1 MFPLLAQLKRLA
13 GDSFLY
19 ALMSVSTKL
28 IAFIM
33 FPIYTHYIQP
43 AEYGVLG
50 IIDGT
55 IAILGYFVIFGTD
68 TALAFYYFEEKD
80 TEKKLQYVQNVMA
93 FRLLVAVSL
102 TVFALLAG
110 NNLIPWLNISSELMP
125 FFYLSLLT
133 LVLDSINI
141 LALTVYRYEMRT
153 LRVVL
158 LTIAKMLFIAILSY
172 FLLIYWSESI
182 GSIVW
187 GRIISIS
194 IVILLSGRQ
203 MIKYLKLRF
212 DKEIWIK
219 VLKYGAPLV
228 PASLSF
234 WVMGSSN
241 RYIIAAMDNTASVG
255 IYVAAFQF
263 ATMISLL
270 TYGIQM
276 AWRPYSMQM
285 KDHPDGKTFFSKA
298 YTIIFT
304 VGMIGIVFVTSVM
317 PLVILMLD
325 PKYQASYQYV
335 GFLSLASF
343 LNFFYIIVSSGL
355 LFAKKTKSI
364 SGILV
369 LAAVLNIILN
379 IVMYIPFGLWGIV
392 ISNVIAYLLTCI
404 LVFIQSQK
412 YYHVPIQIGKMSF
425 LFIQS
430 VITIA
435 AMVYLQV
442 NDFAW
447 GYQIVPWLYFFASL
461 AICRIDREFK
471 GLKTK

>member
-1 MFPLLAQLKRLA
+1 MLAQLKRLA

-33 FPIYTHYIQP
+33 FPIYTHHILP
-43 AEYGVLG
+43 SEYGVLG

-55 IAILGYFVIFGTD
+55 IGILGYLVIFGTD
-68 TALAFYYFEEKD
+68 TALAFYYYEEKD
-80 TEKKLQYVQNVMA
+80 SDKKLQYVQNVMA
-93 FRLLVAVSL
+93 FRLLVAIGL
-102 TVFALLAG
+102 TVLALLAG
-110 NNLIPWLNISSELMP
+110 NNLVPWLNISSSLMP
-125 FFYLSLLT
+125 FFYLSLVT

-158 LTIAKMLFIAILSY
+158 LTVAKMLFIAILSY
-172 FLLIYWSESI
+172 ILLVYWSGTI
-182 GSIVW
+182 GSIIW
-187 GRIISIS
+187 GRVISITV
-194 IVILLSGRQ
+194 VILLSGRQ
-203 MIKYLKLRF
+203 MLKYLRLRF

-255 IYVAAFQF
+255 IYVSAFQF

-285 KDHPDGKTFFSKA
+285 KDHPEGKMFFSKA

-304 VGMIGIVFVTSVM
+304 IGMLGIVLVTSVM
-317 PLVILMLD
+317 PFVILLLD

-369 LAAVLNIILN
+369 VAAILN
-379 IVMYIPFGLWGIV
+379 IGLNIALYLPFGLWGIV

-412 YYHVPIQIGKMSF
+412 YYHIPIQVGKMSF

-442 NDFAW
+442 QNYAGW
-447 GYQIVPWLYFFASL
+447 YQILPWVYFLGSL
-461 AICRIDREFK
+461 AICRIDREFM

>member
-1 MFPLLAQLKRLA
+1 MAQLKRLA

-33 FPIYTHYIQP
+33 FPIYTHYILP
-43 AEYGVLG
+43 SEYGVLG

-55 IAILGYFVIFGTD
+55 IGILGYFVIFGTD

-80 TEKKLQYVQNVMA
+80 QEKKLQYVQNVMA
-93 FRLLVAVSL
+93 FRLLVAVGL
-102 TVFALLAG
+102 TVIALLAG
-110 NNLIPWLNISSELMP
+110 NNLVPWLNISSKLMP
-125 FFYLSLLT
+125 FFYLSLVT
-133 LVLDSINI
+133 LLLDSINV

-158 LTIAKMLFIAILSY
+158 LTVAKMLFIAALSY
-172 FLLIYWSESI
+172 ILLVYWSGSI

-187 GRIISIS
+187 GRIISITA
-194 IVILLSGRQ
+194 VILLSGKQ
-203 MIKYLKLRF
+203 MLKYLKLRF

-219 VLKYGAPLV
+219 VLHYGAPLV

-241 RYIIAAMDNTASVG
+241 RYIIAAMDNTTSVG

-285 KDHPDGKTFFSKA
+285 KDHPDGKVFFAKA

-304 VGMIGIVFVTSVM
+304 VGMFGIVLVTSVM
-317 PLVILMLD
+317 PLVILLLD
-325 PKYQASYQYV
+325 PKYQTSYQYV

-369 LAAVLNIILN
+369 FAAILN
-379 IVMYIPFGLWGIV
+379 IGLNIALYLPFGLWGIV
-392 ISNVIAYLLTCI
+392 VSNVIAYLLTCI

-412 YYHVPIQIGKMSF
+412 YYHVPMQVGKMSF

-435 AMVYLQV
+435 VMVYLQV
-442 NDFAW
+442 QNYAAW
-447 GYQIVPWLYFFASL
+447 YQIFPWIYFLVSL
-461 AICRIDREFK
+461 AICRIDREFM

>member
-1 MFPLLAQLKRLA
+1 MLAQLKRLA

-28 IAFIM
+28 IAFVM
-33 FPIYTHYIQP
+33 FPIYTHYLLP
-43 AEYGVLG
+43 SEYGVLG

-55 IAILGYFVIFGTD
+55 VAILSYFVIFGTD

-80 TEKKLQYVQNVMA
+80 QDKKLQYVQNVMA
-93 FRLLVAVSL
+93 FRLLVALVI
-102 TVFALLAG
+102 TVIVLLAG
-110 NNLIPWLNISSELMP
+110 NNLVPWLNIGSSLMP
-125 FFYLSLLT
+125 FFYLSLMT

-158 LTIAKMLFIAILSY
+158 LTVAKMLFIAILSY
-172 FLLIYWSESI
+172 ILLIYWSESI
-182 GSIVW
+182 GSIIW
-187 GRIISIS
+187 GRIISIT

-203 MIKYLKLRF
+203 MLKYLRLRF
-212 DKEIWIK
+212 DKDIWMK

-234 WVMGSSN
+234 WVMGTSN
-241 RYIIAAMDNTASVG
+241 RYIIATMDSTTSVG

-285 KDHPDGKTFFSKA
+285 KDHPDGKVFFSKA

-304 VGMIGIVFVTSVM
+304 VGMVGIVAVTSVM

-369 LAAVLNIILN
+369 LAALLNIALN

-404 LVFIQSQK
+404 LVFFQSQK
-412 YYHVPIQIGKMSF
+412 YYHVPIQTGKMLF

-430 VITIA
+430 VITIS

-442 NDFAW
+442 HDFAGW
-447 GYQIVPWLYFFASL
+447 YQIFPWLYFIATL
-461 AICRIDREFK
+461 AICRIDLVFK

>member
-1 MFPLLAQLKRLA
+1 
-13 GDSFLY
+13 
-19 ALMSVSTKL
+19 
-28 IAFIM
+28 
-33 FPIYTHYIQP
+33 
-43 AEYGVLG
+43 
-50 IIDGT
+50 
-55 IAILGYFVIFGTD
+55 
-68 TALAFYYFEEKD
+68 
-80 TEKKLQYVQNVMA
+80 
-93 FRLLVAVSL
+93 
-102 TVFALLAG
+102 
-110 NNLIPWLNISSELMP
+110 
-125 FFYLSLLT
+125 
-133 LVLDSINI
+133 
-141 LALTVYRYEMRT
+141 
-153 LRVVL
+153 
-158 LTIAKMLFIAILSY
+158 MLFIAVLSY
-172 FLLIYWSESI
+172 FLLVYWSGTI

-187 GRIISIS
+187 GRIISIG
-194 IVILLSGRQ
+194 IVIILSGTQ
-203 MIKYLKLRF
+203 MIKYLRLRF
-212 DKEIWIK
+212 DKEIWLK

-241 RYIIAAMDNTASVG
+241 RYIIAAMDNTTSVG

-304 VGMIGIVFVTSVM
+304 IGMLGIVLVTSVM
-317 PLVILMLD
+317 PLVILLLD
-325 PKYQASYQYV
+325 PKYQTSYQYV

-364 SGILV
+364 SGILI
-369 LAAVLNIILN
+369 LAAVLNIVLN

-392 ISNVIAYLLTCI
+392 VSNVIAYLLTCI
-404 LVFIQSQK
+404 LVFQQSQK
-412 YYHVPIQIGKMSF
+412 YYYVPIQVGKMSF
-425 LFIQS
+425 LFLQS

-442 NDFAW
+442 HDFAW
-447 GYQIVPWLYFFASL
+447 YYQVLPWVYFVITL
-461 AICRIDREFK
+461 AICRIDRDFRS
-471 GLKTK
+471 LKTK